1 MASGSSAPY
10 GDIIHVLGRP
20 RCGLCWDRQKL
31 LNPNIVKLVPFL
43 CYLLVPNKWQC
54 RYQVQPKQRRTVG
67 VAELIIT
74 SIFERDIFELTSCP
88 ECKG

>member
-1 MASGSSAPY
+1 
-10 GDIIHVLGRP
+10 
-20 RCGLCWDRQKL
+20 
-31 LNPNIVKLVPFL
+31 
-43 CYLLVPNKWQC
+43 
-54 RYQVQPKQRRTVG
+54 